1 MEDAIAETY
10 RRRAI
15 QMAYNEK
22 HGITPT
28 TIISSIKDISVP
40 RKKTEIFAG

>member
-10 RRRAI
+10 RRRAVQI
-15 QMAYNEK
+15 AYNEK

-28 TIISSIKDISVP
+28 TIISSIKDISIP
-40 RKKTEIFAG
+40 KKKNEIFA